1 MTLNII
7 PPTYRAYVYNTQC
20 QHAAQCFYELM
31 LQHVSA
37 SVLGHLQGAR
47 NFVQLL
53 CQDGIKYY
61 IYITVV
67 RGMYNIK

>member
-1 MTLNII
+1 MLHSAFLNK
-7 PPTYRAYVYNTQC
+7 
-20 QHAAQCFYELM
+20 LL
-31 LQHVSA
+31 LQHISA

-61 IYITVV
+61 IYIYIYSCTKDV
-67 RGMYNIK
+67 